1 MFVWRVDAVLDAYR
15 KHLPRTAAAIEALRD
30 AIGSPRYE
38 SVLAEVWEE
47 TDRTTVDYGIA
58 EKAENVA
65 VVPADIGWQDVG
77 SWARLAEIVF
87 KAGNWPSDDLV
98 AEDAH
103 DNYVWAPGKLVA
115 LIGVE
120 GLVVI
125 QTEGALLI
133 TSKERAEE
141 VKTIGDRLQ
150 REGREDLL

>member
-1 MFVWRVDAVLDAYR
+1 MVAASGHYWNAGMFVWRVAEILRAYER
-15 KHLPRTAAAIEALRD
+15 HLPRTAKAIEALRD

-58 EKAENVA
+58 EKADNVA

-77 SWARLAEIVF
+77 SWSRLAEIVS
-87 KAGNWPSDDLV
+87 KADNWASGDLV

-103 DNYVWAPGKLVA
+103 NNFVWSPQKTIA

-120 GLVVI
+120 GLVVGDPPDAI
-125 QTEGALLI
+125 LI
-133 TSKERAEE
+133 ATKEQSEQ
-141 VKTIGDRLQ
+141 VKTI
-150 REGREDLL
+150 